1 MKVKLFQAFSNGRKN
16 WQAGDEPTVTN
27 ELAAKMKEAGVLD
40 KPKPKPKAAPKD
52 EIKHEEDK

>member
-1 MKVKLFQAFSNGRKN
+1 MKVKLFQAYSNGRKN

-27 ELAAKMKEAGVLD
+27 ELAAKMKEAGVL
-40 KPKPKPKAAPKD
+40 KPKPKAAPKD